1 MTTEIDRGKWS
12 DEYTTRMLRQK
23 EVLGRDETGKVS
35 YVKTKPTTTTTG
47 KVSLCVFVLC
57 ACHTSSVLQP

>member
-23 EVLGRDETGKVS
+23 EVLDRDETGKVSS

-47 KVSLCVFVLC
+47 KVSLCRLC
-57 ACHTSSVLQP
+57 LVCVPHE